1 MNVQTKRIIPARLR
15 NKKRDLIPYLL
26 GVRFLYVRGDFRR
39 LLQSIISINNHKCRV
54 MHQSQELA
62 CRWCRFLCY
71 AANNTGVCDDPNVI
85 AIRSPKT
92 PYIIN
97 YYICDVNIY
106 GQTFKSAEHAFQWIF
121 CEHANRDELAQEIL
135 KSPTPEQAKELASWV
150 PSHLSGTCHEIECET
165 MEQILEAKA
174 QSCPECKQALINS

>member
-1 MNVQTKRIIPARLR
+1 MLCINPRSLLVGGADFCVTLPTTLGYAMIPM
-15 NKKRDLIPYLL
+15 
-26 GVRFLYVRGDFRR
+26 
-39 LLQSIISINNHKCRV
+39 LLQFVH
-54 MHQSQELA
+54 
-62 CRWCRFLCY
+62 
-71 AANNTGVCDDPNVI
+71 
-85 AIRSPKT
+85 PKT